1 MKMKD
6 NKKKTRRKKTRK
18 NLNEFS
24 LKEVVFITLAFIILS
39 VSLTYVITV
48 RFGTGT
54 ITNNNLNDIIKSYN
68 KITKYY
74 YEDVNESELS
84 SAAIN
89 GMMTYLNDK
98 YSIILD
104 SEDTT
109 SLTNTLDGEYKGIGI
124 SMVRYED
131 FYLVV
136 EVFDD
141 TPAKKSGVE
150 VGDKIYKI
158 DGVSIDDNFDY
169 QKYRENLAKQKTV
182 SLTIERNNQ
191 TFNTVIDVSSV
202 EIPITVSEIFE
213 KNNKKIGYIY
223 LQNFNEKSY
232 KQFKKELESLE
243 SNNIDSLI
251 IDVRSNGGGL
261 LEKSEEILE
270 LFIKSGKTLYGLTS
284 KSETSIIKSKSNTTR
299 NYPVAVLIDGRTA
312 SASELL
318 AASMKESYGAIL
330 IGNKSF
336 GKGKVQQTTSLS
348 KKNMIKYTIANWTT
362 PSGNSIDGIGI
373 IPGIKVDLD
382 SKYAENPSYEN
393 DNQLQKAIEYLSN
406 K

>member
-202 EIPITVSEIFE
+202 EITITVS
-213 KNNKKIGYIY
+213 
-223 LQNFNEKSY
+223 
-232 KQFKKELESLE
+232 
-243 SNNIDSLI
+243 
-251 IDVRSNGGGL
+251 
-261 LEKSEEILE
+261 
-270 LFIKSGKTLYGLTS
+270 
-284 KSETSIIKSKSNTTR
+284 
-299 NYPVAVLIDGRTA
+299 
-312 SASELL
+312 
-318 AASMKESYGAIL
+318 
-330 IGNKSF
+330 
-336 GKGKVQQTTSLS
+336 
-348 KKNMIKYTIANWTT
+348 
-362 PSGNSIDGIGI
+362 
-373 IPGIKVDLD
+373 
-382 SKYAENPSYEN
+382 
-393 DNQLQKAIEYLSN
+393 
-406 K
+406 

>member
-124 SMVRYED
+124 SMARYED

-373 IPGIKVDLD
+373 TPGIKVDLD
-382 SKYAENPSYEN
+382 SKYVENPSYEN
-393 DNQLQKAIEYLSN
+393 DNQLQKAIEYLS
-406 K
+406 KK

>member
-213 KNNKKIGYIY
+213 KNDKKIGYIY

-373 IPGIKVDLD
+373 TPGIKVDLD
-382 SKYAENPSYEN
+382 SKYAESPSYEN
-393 DNQLQKAIEYLSN
+393 DNQLQKAIEYLS
-406 K
+406 KK

>member
-373 IPGIKVDLD
+373 TPGIKVDLD

-393 DNQLQKAIEYLSN
+393 DNQLQKAIEYLS
-406 K
+406 KK

>member
-191 TFNTVIDVSSV
+191 TFNTVIDVSNV

-373 IPGIKVDLD
+373 TPGIKVDLD

-393 DNQLQKAIEYLSN
+393 DNQLQKAIEYLS
-406 K
+406 KK